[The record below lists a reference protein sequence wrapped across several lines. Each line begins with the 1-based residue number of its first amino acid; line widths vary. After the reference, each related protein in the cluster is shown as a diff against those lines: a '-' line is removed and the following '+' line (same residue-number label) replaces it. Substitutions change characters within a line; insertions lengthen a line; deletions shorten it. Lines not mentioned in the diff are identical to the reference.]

1 MIRRITT
8 PEEKVAQRLAT
19 IVSDLRLDLDQV
31 GVYLARTAPNVSY
44 NRLIEIAESAQFEK
58 ENDGFRTNQYR
69 LF

>member
-1 MIRRITT
+1 MIRRVIT
-8 PEEKVAQRLAT
+8 PEEKVAQRLSA

-31 GVYLARTAPNVSY
+31 GVYLARTAPNVAY
-44 NRLIEIAESAQFEK
+44 NRLVEIAEAAQFEK

>member
-1 MIRRITT
+1 MIKRITT

-31 GVYLARTAPNVSY
+31 GIYLARTAPNVSY

>member
-1 MIRRITT
+1 MIKRITT
-8 PEEKVAQRLAT
+8 TEEKVAQRLAT

-31 GVYLARTAPNVSY
+31 GIYLARTAPSVSY

-58 ENDGFRTNQYR
+58 ENNGFRINQYR

>member
-1 MIRRITT
+1 MIKRITT

-31 GVYLARTAPNVSY
+31 GIYLARTAPNVSY

-58 ENDGFRTNQYR
+58 ENNGFRTNQYR

>member
-31 GVYLARTAPNVSY
+31 GIYLARTAPNVSY

>member
-1 MIRRITT
+1 MIKRITT
-8 PEEKVAQRLAT
+8 PEEKVAQRLST

-31 GVYLARTAPNVSY
+31 GIYLARTAPNVSY

-58 ENDGFRTNQYR
+58 ENNGFRTNQYR